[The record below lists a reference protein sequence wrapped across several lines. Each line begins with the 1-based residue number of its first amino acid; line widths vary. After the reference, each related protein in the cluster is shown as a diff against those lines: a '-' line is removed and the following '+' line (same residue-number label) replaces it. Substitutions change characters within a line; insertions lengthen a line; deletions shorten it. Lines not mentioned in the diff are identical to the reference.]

1 MQKGTN
7 LANADLTGADL
18 NQAELVQANLRGAD
32 LSEARD
38 LTQKQVDSAYGDEKT
53 KLPKGIVRPKPW
65 TKTSTK

>member
-1 MQKGTN
+1 MRNSPCGITVPFR
-7 LANADLTGADL
+7 ANATI
-18 NQAELVQANLRGAD
+18 NKFRT